1 MNPLNLGGQ
10 YQIADPE
17 LDFLGH
23 GGMGDVYRGVD
34 LRTGEP
40 VAVKALKPEVVTG
53 HPHLVDRFVR
63 EGEALR
69 QLDHPNI
76 VKMLAAVEQ
85 DGQHYLVMEYIG
97 GGSLH
102 DLLEREGRMAVV
114 RVLDIALDLAD
125 ALTRAHRLGIIH
137 RDLKPANVLLDEA
150 GAPHLSDF
158 GVARLPASMTQEGSE
173 PGLLVGTVHYVSPE
187 ACHGQSLDARADI
200 WSFGV
205 VLYEMLTAERPFGGD
220 SLMAVLTAI
229 LTQPVPDLAQ
239 RRADVPDALADLI
252 YRMLEKDREQRIPSI
267 RLVGAE
273 LEAIATGRAAVPVT
287 PETPPP
293 ARPAGQRHNLP
304 VQPIPFVGR
313 EAELAELSR
322 LLADP
327 SARLITVAGAGG
339 MGKTRLALEAAAL
352 HLDRFADGVYLV
364 PLAPVPSPD
373 GMVAAIGEATGLDFG
388 QADPCRQL
396 LDYLRAKSLLLILD
410 NFEHVT
416 DGAPLVADLLAE
428 APGVKIVVTSRAR
441 LDLQGEH
448 LFHLAGME
456 LPASAT
462 SPGALDNAAIR
473 LFVQGARRVRPG
485 YEPDAADLKQIV
497 RICRL
502 VEGMP
507 LGILL
512 AAAWLEMLSP
522 AEIAAEVARS
532 YDFLE
537 TSLRDVPERQRSM
550 RAVFEYSWNL
560 LNERERE
567 IFSSLA
573 VFCCNFTRDAAQQ
586 ITGAT
591 LRELMALT
599 TKSLLYRNPDGRY
612 EGHGMLQPYAAAR
625 LDASPDGG
633 RAVRDR
639 YAAYYL
645 DLLAGWEADLHGPR
659 QQEALAAIDVESD
672 NLRSAWAWAAEQG
685 QVERLGPVMDSLGS
699 YYTWRGRYTDGE
711 TAFRLAAGRLAGLGE
726 ALPVRLLAKALA
738 WQSIFY
744 RALGQP
750 ELDRQR
756 GQQAL
761 TLLEGR
767 AATGQGEDL
776 RPEKAFA
783 HMQVGVALTR
793 SSDHRGAR
801 RHYGQSL
808 VLYRALG
815 DAGGTAEALF
825 GLGWVAARLSQF
837 DEARRLCEESL
848 EVSRASGDLRGIAS
862 ALGLLGNLALDQGH
876 SEDAVRFMEESVAIR
891 RRIGDRPDI
900 AAALADWG
908 RMLNYTGEFAASYD
922 QYQEALAIYQ
932 DLGNRTQVASVT
944 SYLANSQSH
953 RGNYD
958 QARSLGQ
965 TALALAREVDEPGI
979 MAYTL
984 FAVGGGMLAAGD
996 LAEAR
1001 RLVEEALA
1009 LYRST
1014 GQKASLASCMGM
1026 LGGVRHRLGDTAEAR
1041 PLLRDALRLAVEV
1054 KAFVPKLVSLALAAR
1069 LLAEQGQV
1077 EEAAELWALL
1087 SGYPFVAQSH
1097 WFADAAGREIAAA
1110 VEALSPDDAAA
1121 AQVLGRT
1128 RDLDSAAAEVAEEL
1142 DREIGA
1148 AAATWT
1154 PPARRVMQGQA

>member
-1 MNPLNLGGQ
+1 
-10 YQIADPE
+10 
-17 LDFLGH
+17 
-23 GGMGDVYRGVD
+23 V
-34 LRTGEP
+34 
-40 VAVKALKPEVVTG
+40 
-53 HPHLVDRFVR
+53 
-63 EGEALR
+63 
-69 QLDHPNI
+69 
-76 VKMLAAVEQ
+76 
-85 DGQHYLVMEYIG
+85 
-97 GGSLH
+97 
-102 DLLEREGRMAVV
+102 
-114 RVLDIALDLAD
+114 
-125 ALTRAHRLGIIH
+125 
-137 RDLKPANVLLDEA
+137 
-150 GAPHLSDF
+150 PHLSDF
-158 GVARLPASMTQEGSE
+158 GVARLPATPHQGSE

-187 ACHGQSLDARADI
+187 ACHGQPLDARADI

-229 LTQPVPDLAQ
+229 LTQPLPDLAQ
-239 RRADVPDALADLI
+239 RRPDLPDALADLI
-252 YRMLEKDREQRIPSI
+252 YRMLEKDREQRIPSV

-287 PETPPP
+287 PDTPPP

-304 VQPIPFVGR
+304 AQPIPFVGR
-313 EAELAELSR
+313 QTELAELNR

-327 SARLITVAGAGG
+327 SVRLITVAGAGG

-364 PLAPVPSPD
+364 PLAPVPSPE
-373 GMVAAIGEATGLDFG
+373 GMVAAVAETAGLALS

-410 NFEHVT
+410 NFEHVM
-416 DGAPLVADLLAE
+416 DGAPLVADILAE
-428 APGVKIVVTSRAR
+428 APGVKIVATSRAR

-448 LFHLAGME
+448 LFYLAGMD
-456 LPASAT
+456 LPSSTAAT
-462 SPGALDNAAIR
+462 LDNDAIR
-473 LFVQGARRVRPG
+473 LFLQGARRVRPG

-522 AEIAAEVARS
+522 AEIAAEIARS

-537 TSLRDVPERQRSM
+537 TGLRDLPERQRSM

-560 LNERERE
+560 LTERERE
-567 IFSSLA
+567 IFQSLSA
-573 VFCCNFTRDAAQQ
+573 FCCNFTRDAAQQ

-599 TKSLLYRNPDGRY
+599 TKSLLYRTPDGRY
-612 EGHGMLQPYAAAR
+612 EGHGMLQQYAAAR

-633 RAVRDR
+633 QAVRDR

-645 DLLAGWEADLHGPR
+645 DLLSSWEADLRGSR
-659 QQEALAAIDVESD
+659 QQEALAAIDAEAD
-672 NLRSAWAWAAEQG
+672 NIRTAWAWAAERG
-685 QVERLGPVMDSLGS
+685 KFERLGPAMDSLGRF
-699 YYTWRGRYTDGE
+699 YTWRGRYAEGE
-711 TAFRLAAGRLAGLGE
+711 SSFRLAAGRLAELGE
-726 ALPVRLLAKALA
+726 TLPVQLLAKALA

-761 TLLEGR
+761 MLLEG
-767 AATGQGEDL
+767 AATVGQGDDL
-776 RPEKAFA
+776 RPEKAFV
-783 HMQVGVALTR
+783 HMQVGIALTR
-793 SSDHRGAR
+793 SGDHRAAR

-815 DAGGTAEALF
+815 DAEGAAEALF

-848 EVSRASGDLRGIAS
+848 AVCRASGDLRGAAA
-862 ALGLLGNLALDQGH
+862 ALGLLGTLALDQGQ

-891 RRIGDRPDI
+891 RQIGDRPEI

-908 RMLNYTGEFAASYD
+908 RMLNYSGEFAASYD
-922 QYQEALAIYQ
+922 QYHEALAIYQ
-932 DLGNRTQVASVT
+932 DLGTRPQVAGVYA
-944 SYLANSQSH
+944 YLANSQSH
-953 RGNYD
+953 LGNYD
-958 QARSLGQ
+958 QARSLGRA
-965 TALALAREVDEPGI
+965 ALALVRQVGDPAI

-984 FAVGGGMLAAGD
+984 FAVGGVMLAAD
-996 LAEAR
+996 DPTEAR
-1001 RLVEEALA
+1001 RLLEEGLS
-1009 LYRST
+1009 LYRSA
-1014 GQKASLASCMGM
+1014 GQKAPLASCMAM
-1026 LGGVRHRLGDTAEAR
+1026 LGGARHRLGDVAEAR
-1041 PLLRDALRLAVEV
+1041 PLLRDALRIAVEV
-1054 KAFVPKLVSLALAAR
+1054 KAFVPKLVALALAGR
-1069 LLAEQGQV
+1069 LLAEQGQI

-1097 WFADAAGREIAAA
+1097 WFADVAGRQIAAA
-1110 VEALSPDDAAA
+1110 AEILPPDAAA
-1121 AQVLGRT
+1121 AARVLGSS
-1128 RDLDSAAAEVAEEL
+1128 RDLDSAAAEVADEL
-1142 DREIGA
+1142 DRQVAA

-1154 PPARRVMQGQA
+1154 PPSRRAMSGQA

>member
-1 MNPLNLGGQ
+1 MSALTLGDRF
-10 YQIADPE
+10 QIADPE
-17 LDFLGH
+17 IDLLGH

-34 LRTGEP
+34 LHTGRL
-40 VAVKALKPEVVTG
+40 VAVKALKPEVVVS
-53 HPHLVDRFVR
+53 HPHLLDRFVR

-85 DGQHYLVMEYIG
+85 DGRHYLVMEYIG

-102 DLLEREGRMAVV
+102 DLLEREGQMPVG
-114 RVLDIALDLAD
+114 RVLDVALDLAD

-137 RDLKPANVLLDEA
+137 RDLKPANILLDEA
-150 GAPHLSDF
+150 GVPHLSDF
-158 GVARLPASMTQEGSE
+158 GVARLPATPHEGSE
-173 PGLLVGTVHYVSPE
+173 PGVLVGTVHYVSPE
-187 ACHGQSLDARADI
+187 ACHGQPLDARADI

-205 VLYEMLTAERPFGGD
+205 VLYEMLTAERPFVGD

-239 RRADVPDALADLI
+239 HRPDLPDALADLI
-252 YRMLEKDREQRIPSI
+252 YRMLEKDREQRIPSV

-273 LEAIATGRAAVPVT
+273 LEAIATGRAAVPIT
-287 PETPPP
+287 PDTPPP

-313 EAELAELSR
+313 QTELAELNR

-327 SARLITVAGAGG
+327 SVRLITVAGAGG

-373 GMVAAIGEATGLDFG
+373 GMVAAVAEATGLDFG

-410 NFEHVT
+410 NFEHVA
-416 DGAPLVADLLAE
+416 DGAPLVADILAE
-428 APGVKIVVTSRAR
+428 APGVKIVATSRAR

-448 LFHLAGME
+448 LFYLAGME
-456 LPASAT
+456 LPESAAA
-462 SPGALDNAAIR
+462 PGVRNNAAIR
-473 LFVQGARRVRPG
+473 LFIQGARRIRPG
-485 YEPDAADLKQIV
+485 YEPDAADLEQIV

-537 TSLRDVPERQRSM
+537 TNLRDLPERQRSM

-567 IFSSLA
+567 IFSGLS
-573 VFCCNFTRDAAQQ
+573 VYCCNFTRDAAQQ

-599 TKSLLYRNPDGRY
+599 TKSLLYRTLDGRY
-612 EGHGMLQPYAAAR
+612 EGHGMLQQYAAAK
-625 LDASPDGG
+625 LDGLRDGG
-633 RAVRDR
+633 RSVRDR
-639 YAAYYL
+639 HAAYYL
-645 DLLAGWEADLHGPR
+645 GLLSGWEDDLHGPR
-659 QQEALAAIDVESD
+659 QQEALAAIDTESD
-672 NLRSAWAWAAEQG
+672 NIRTAWIWAVEQG
-685 QVERLGPVMDSLGS
+685 QVERFGPVMDSLGNYCS
-699 YYTWRGRYTDGE
+699 WRGRYTDGE
-711 TAFRLAAGRLAGLGE
+711 AAFRLAAERLAELGE
-726 ALPVRLLAKALA
+726 AAPVRLMPKALA
-738 WQSIFY
+738 WQSVFY

-761 TLLEGR
+761 TLLEGIE
-767 AATGQGEDL
+767 ASGQGEDL
-776 RPEKAFA
+776 RSEKAFA
-783 HMQVGVALTR
+783 HMQVGVALAR
-793 SSDHRGAR
+793 SGDHRGAR

-808 VLYRALG
+808 VLYRVVG
-815 DAGGTAEALF
+815 DAEGTAESLF

-848 EVSRASGDLRGIAS
+848 AICRASGDLRGIAS
-862 ALGLLGNLALDQGH
+862 ALGLLGNLALDQGQ

-891 RRIGDRPDI
+891 RRIGDRPEI
-900 AAALADWG
+900 AASLTDWG

-922 QYQEALAIYQ
+922 QYHEALAIYQ
-932 DLGNRTQVASVT
+932 DLGTRAQVAAVY

-953 RGNYD
+953 QGNYD

-965 TALALAREVDEPGI
+965 TALALARQVGEPGI

-984 FAVGGGMLAAGD
+984 YAVGGAMLATGD
-996 LAEAR
+996 PAEAR
-1001 RLVEEALA
+1001 RLLEEGLT
-1009 LYRST
+1009 LYRTT

-1026 LGGVRHRLGDTAEAR
+1026 LGGARYRLGDLAEAR

-1054 KAFVPKLVSLALAAR
+1054 KAFVPKLVTLALAAR
-1069 LLAEQGQV
+1069 LLAEQGQI
-1077 EEAAELWALL
+1077 EEAAELWSLL

-1097 WFADAAGREIAAA
+1097 WFADVAGREIVAAA
-1110 VEALSPDDAAA
+1110 ETLPPDVAAA
-1121 AQVLGRT
+1121 AQLLGRT
-1128 RDLDSAAAEVAEEL
+1128 RDLDSAAAEVADEL
-1142 DREIGA
+1142 DRQVA
-1148 AAATWT
+1148 TAAATWT
-1154 PPARRVMQGQA
+1154 PPPHRPLRGQA

>member
-1 MNPLNLGGQ
+1 MNALSLGGQ
-10 YQIADPE
+10 YRIADPD
-17 LDFLGH
+17 LDLLGH

-34 LRTGEP
+34 LNTGRP
-40 VAVKALKPEVVTG
+40 VAIKALKPEVVAA
-53 HPHLVDRFVR
+53 HPQLVDRFVR

-69 QLDHPNI
+69 RLDHPNI

-85 DGQHYLVMEYIG
+85 DGRHYLVMEYIG
-97 GGSLH
+97 GGSLQ
-102 DLLEREGRMAVV
+102 DLLEREGRMPVG
-114 RVLDIALDLAD
+114 RVLDVALDLAD

-137 RDLKPANVLLDEA
+137 RDLKPANILLDEA
-150 GAPHLSDF
+150 GVPHVSDF
-158 GVARLPASMTQEGSE
+158 GVARLPAAVTREASE

-187 ACHGQSLDARADI
+187 ACHGQPLDARADI
-200 WSFGV
+200 WSFGI

-239 RRADVPDALADLI
+239 RRPDVPDALTDLI

-287 PETPPP
+287 PDTPLP
-293 ARPAGQRHNLP
+293 ARPAGKRHNLP

-313 EAELAELSR
+313 QAELAELNR
-322 LLADP
+322 LLTDP
-327 SARLITVAGAGG
+327 SVRLITVAGAGG

-373 GMVAAIGEATGLDFG
+373 GMVAAIAEATGLAFS
-388 QADPCRQL
+388 QADPHRQL
-396 LDYLRAKSLLLILD
+396 VDYLRAKSLLLILD
-410 NFEHVT
+410 NFEHVM
-416 DGAPLVADLLAE
+416 DSAPLVAELLAE
-428 APGVKIVVTSRAR
+428 APGLKTVATSRAR
-441 LDLQGEH
+441 LNLQDEH
-448 LFHLAGME
+448 LLYLAGMD
-456 LPASAT
+456 LPASAAA
-462 SPGALDNAAIR
+462 PGALDNAAIR

-522 AEIAAEVARS
+522 AEIATEVARS

-537 TSLRDVPERQRSM
+537 TGLRDLPERQRSM

-560 LNERERE
+560 LTERERE
-567 IFSSLA
+567 VFQGLSA
-573 VFCCNFTRDAAQQ
+573 FCCNFTRDAAQQ

-599 TKSLLYRNPDGRY
+599 TKSLLFRTPDGRY
-612 EGHGMLQPYAAAR
+612 EGHGMLQQYAADR
-625 LDASPDGG
+625 LDGSPDGG
-633 RAVRDR
+633 RALRDR

-645 DLLAGWEADLHGPR
+645 DFLSGWEAGLRGPR
-659 QQEALAAIDVESD
+659 QQEALAAIDAESD
-672 NLRSAWAWAAEQG
+672 NIRTAWAWAAERG
-685 QVERLGPVMDSLGS
+685 QVERLGPAMSSLGRF
-699 YYTWRGRYTDGE
+699 YTWRGRYAEGE
-711 TAFRLAAGRLAGLGE
+711 ASFRLAAGRLAELDE
-726 ALPVRLLAKALA
+726 TLPARLRAKALA
-738 WQSIFY
+738 WQSLFC

-750 ELDRQR
+750 DLDRQL

-761 TLLEGR
+761 ALLEGIE
-767 AATGQGEDL
+767 AAGQGEDI
-776 RPEKAFA
+776 RSEKAFV
-783 HMQVGVALTR
+783 HSQMGVALTR
-793 SSDHRGAR
+793 FGDHRGAR

-815 DAGGTAEALF
+815 DAEGAADALF
-825 GLGWVAARLSQF
+825 GLGWVASRLSQF
-837 DEARRLCEESL
+837 DEARRLCEECL
-848 EVSRASGDLRGIAS
+848 AMCRASGDLRGIAS
-862 ALGLLGNLALDQGH
+862 ALGLLGNLALDQGQ
-876 SEDAVRFMEESVAIR
+876 SEDAVRFMEESAAIR
-891 RRIGDRPDI
+891 RQIGDRPEI
-900 AAALADWG
+900 AAALTDWG
-908 RMLNYTGEFAASYD
+908 RMLNYTGEFVASYD
-922 QYQEALAIYQ
+922 QYHEALAIYQ
-932 DLGNRTQVASVT
+932 DLGTRAQVASVT

-953 RGNYD
+953 QGNYD

-965 TALALAREVDEPGI
+965 TALALAREVGDPGI

-984 FAVGGGMLAAGD
+984 FAVGGVMLAAD
-996 LAEAR
+996 DPAEAR
-1001 RLVEEALA
+1001 RLLEEGLT
-1009 LYRST
+1009 LYRSA

-1026 LGGVRHRLGDTAEAR
+1026 LGGARHRLGEAAEAR

-1054 KAFVPKLVSLALAAR
+1054 RAFVPKLVALALAAR
-1069 LLAEQGQV
+1069 LFAEQGQV

-1087 SGYPFVAQSH
+1087 SGHPFVAQSH
-1097 WFADAAGREIAAA
+1097 WFADVAGREIAAA
-1110 VEALSPDDAAA
+1110 AETLPPDVAAA
-1121 AQVLGRT
+1121 AQVLGRS

-1142 DREIGA
+1142 DRQIQA

-1154 PPARRVMQGQA
+1154 PPPRRALSGQA

>member
-1 MNPLNLGGQ
+1 MDPLTLGGR

-17 LDFLGH
+17 IDLLGH
-23 GGMGDVYRGVD
+23 GGMGDVYRGHD
-34 LRTGEP
+34 LHTGRL
-40 VAVKALKPEVVTG
+40 VAVKALKPEVVAG
-53 HPHLVDRFVR
+53 HPNLVDRFVR

-76 VKMLAAVEQ
+76 VKMLAAVAQ
-85 DGQHYLVMEYIG
+85 DGRHYLVMEYIG

-102 DLLEREGRMAVV
+102 DLIEREGRMPVG

-158 GVARLPASMTQEGSE
+158 GVARLPAAMTREASE

-187 ACHGQSLDARADI
+187 ACHGQPLDARADI

-205 VLYEMLTAERPFGGD
+205 VLYEMLTGERPFGGD

-229 LTQPVPDLAQ
+229 LTQPAPDLAQ
-239 RRADVPDALADLI
+239 RRPDLPDALIDLI
-252 YRMLEKDREQRIPSI
+252 YRMLEKDREQRIPSV

-313 EAELAELSR
+313 QAELAELDH

-327 SARLITVAGAGG
+327 SVRLITVAGAGG

-373 GMVAAIGEATGLDFG
+373 GMVAAIAEATGLDFS
-388 QADPCRQL
+388 QADPCCQL
-396 LDYLRAKSLLLILD
+396 LDYLRTKSLLLILD
-410 NFEHVT
+410 NFEHVA

-428 APGVKIVVTSRAR
+428 APGLKIVTTSRAR
-441 LDLQGEH
+441 LDLQDEY
-448 LFHLAGME
+448 LFHLAGMD
-456 LPASAT
+456 LPASA
-462 SPGALDNAAIR
+462 AANLDNAAIR
-473 LFVQGARRVRPG
+473 LFLQGARRVRPG
-485 YEPDAADLKQIV
+485 YQPDAADLKQIV

-512 AAAWLEMLSP
+512 AAAWIEMLSP

-537 TSLRDVPERQRSM
+537 TNLRDLPERQRSM

-560 LNERERE
+560 LSGRERD
-567 IFSSLA
+567 IFSSLS
-573 VFCCNFTRDAAQQ
+573 VFCCSFTRDAAQQ
-586 ITGAT
+586 ISGAT

-599 TKSLLYRNPDGRY
+599 VKSLLYRTPDGRY
-612 EGHGMLQPYAAAR
+612 EGHGMLQQYAAAR
-625 LDASPDGG
+625 LGASPDGG
-633 RAVRDR
+633 RAIRDR

-645 DLLAGWEADLHGPR
+645 DLLSSWQADLHGPR
-659 QQEALAAIDVESD
+659 QQEALAAIDAESD
-672 NLRSAWAWAAEQG
+672 NIRTAWAWTAEQDHAHAD
-685 QVERLGPVMDSLGS
+685 RLGPVMDSLGS
-699 YYTWRGRYTDGE
+699 FYTWRGRYADGE
-711 TAFRLAAGRLAGLGE
+711 AAFRLAAGRLAELGE

-738 WQSIFY
+738 WQSVFY

-761 TLLEGR
+761 MLLEGR
-767 AATGQGEDL
+767 AAAEQGDDV
-776 RPEKAFA
+776 RSEKAFA
-783 HMQVGVALTR
+783 HMQVGIALTR
-793 SSDHRGAR
+793 SGDHRAAR

-815 DAGGTAEALF
+815 DAEGTAEALF
-825 GLGWVAARLSQF
+825 GLGWVASRLSQF
-837 DEARRLCEESL
+837 DVARRLCEESL
-848 EVSRASGDLRGIAS
+848 EVSRASGDLRGVAA
-862 ALGLLGNLALDQGH
+862 ALGLLGALALDQGQ
-876 SEDAVRFMEESVAIR
+876 SEDAVRFVEESVAIR
-891 RRIGDRPDI
+891 RQIGDRPEI
-900 AAALADWG
+900 AAALTDWG
-908 RMLNYTGEFAASYD
+908 RMLNYSGEFAASYD
-922 QYQEALAIYQ
+922 HYHEALAIYQ
-932 DLGNRTQVASVT
+932 DLGTRAQVAGVT

-953 RGNYD
+953 LGNYD

-965 TALALAREVDEPGI
+965 TALTLARQVGDPAI
-979 MAYTL
+979 LAYTL
-984 FAVGGGMLAAGD
+984 FAVGGVMLAADDPAG
-996 LAEAR
+996 AR
-1001 RLVEEALA
+1001 RLLEEGLT
-1009 LYRST
+1009 LYRSA
-1014 GQKASLASCMGM
+1014 GQKAPLASCMGM
-1026 LGGVRHRLGDTAEAR
+1026 LGGARYSLGDAAEAR
-1041 PLLRDALRLAVEV
+1041 PMLRDALRLAVEV
-1054 KAFVPKLVSLALAAR
+1054 KAFVPKLVALALAAR

-1087 SGYPFVAQSH
+1087 AGYPFVAQSH
-1097 WFADAAGREIAAA
+1097 WFADVAGRQIAAA
-1110 VEALSPDDAAA
+1110 VEALPPDVAAA
-1121 AQVLGRT
+1121 ARLLGRT
-1128 RDLDSAAAEVAEEL
+1128 RDLDSAAADMADEL
-1142 DREIGA
+1142 DRQIAA

-1154 PPARRVMQGQA
+1154 PPSRRDLRGQA